1 MKKRLG
7 FLLFFVFVLAKS
19 NAQNACYYLSKANI
33 EDSVSIKNYIKELGS
48 RLLKDTYVAVDFSA
62 KPVICHGANL
72 NNCIADQISKANA
85 GIATDSMALAMMVN
99 QVNQLITPINNID
112 FYFFISAKS
121 LENNFLNQFISKL
134 LLTTNLYTAPNTSIY
149 LLVKDQQLI
158 PQLAFLKSNKN
169 YAQFQIKLY

>member
-1 MKKRLG
+1 MKKRIG

-48 RLLKDTYVAVDFSA
+48 RLLKDTYVAVDFST
-62 KPVICHGANL
+62 KPVICHGSNL
-72 NNCIADQISKANA
+72 NNCIADQISKLNI
-85 GIATDSMALAMMVN
+85 GVKTDSMALAIMVN

-121 LENNFLNQFISKL
+121 IDDNSLNQFISKL
-134 LLTTNLYTAPNTSIY
+134 LLATNLYANPNTSIY
-149 LLVKDQQLI
+149 FLVKDKKLI
-158 PQLAFLKSNKN
+158 QKLAFLKSNKN
-169 YAQFQIKLY
+169 YSQFQIKQY